1 MAKPPKHR
9 GDGLPDGRGHADGS
23 RQTRFAHDDG
33 RARPGRRKGSKSLKT
48 IYQTTA
54 AIPLTVDLGNGRKKR
69 ISSLEGMVLKQRE
82 KALKGDQRSTER
94 FLERI
99 ADYSPPEV
107 QLDLTAQLL
116 EEDAVLLADARARGL
131 LGACADIL
139 APSPAEPRPEEEQ

>member
-1 MAKPPKHR
+1 MAGPSKIR

-33 RARPGRRKGSKSLKT
+33 RKRPGRSKGSKSLKT

-116 EEDAVLLADARARGL
+116 EEDAILFASARARGL
-131 LGACADIL
+131 LAPRDDIL
-139 APSPAEPRPEEEQ
+139 APAPAEPRPEDEQ